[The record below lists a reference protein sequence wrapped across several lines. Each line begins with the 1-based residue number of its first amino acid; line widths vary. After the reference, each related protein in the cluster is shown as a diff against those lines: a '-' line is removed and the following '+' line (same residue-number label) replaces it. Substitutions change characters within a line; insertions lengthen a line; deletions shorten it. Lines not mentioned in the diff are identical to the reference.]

1 MKESKMKLLEKIE
14 KLLVD
19 INQQVT
25 PEIAASYSVQD
36 LLNKFR
42 RIPTDEILY
51 NEITARGLQDDPVV
65 RALKLGGKSG
75 DVSWDTGQID
85 DFENPE
91 GV

>member
-1 MKESKMKLLEKIE
+1 MKLLEKID

-19 INQQVT
+19 VNQQVT

-51 NEITARGLQDDPVV
+51 NEIMTRGLQDDPVV

-75 DVSWDTGQID
+75 DVSWDTGQVD

-91 GV
+91 NSMGV